1 MATALAVIA
10 AGCAKEQVSPG
21 IEDGQEVIV
30 SYNIAAP
37 QGLVTKAISDGQSAK
52 NLTVAVYDSEKNHI
66 ATLDKTATFSDLK
79 ATVEFHL
86 VKGKTYNF
94 IFWAQSETSAY
105 KLDPDNKVVKIS
117 YNGVAN
123 DESRDAFFATREL
136 KVTGALSETVEL
148 YRPFAQ
154 VNFGTADFEAAK
166 KAGVEPTKST
176 LTATEAAT
184 ELDLFGREGKVS
196 NGASSDIAYTE
207 EVFPTEELVLS
218 DGTKYKYLSMN
229 YFIPVGS
236 LDEQH
241 VSDLKA
247 TFTGGAD
254 PVEISVPSAPV
265 QANYRTNIV
274 GNLLTDQVIFNI
286 EIKPAYKG
294 EENLHPIIVNGVA
307 YTALDKAV
315 AAAETGK
322 QTIIQ
327 LVEDLAGDGVKAI
340 NGQDIIID
348 LGGHTFDIDGETVGS
363 QGTTTNGMQLLKG
376 SKVTIKNGTIKS
388 KKAKILIQ
396 NYCDLTL
403 ENVVLDASESSVCR
417 YVLSNN
423 HGNVNILGSTS
434 IKAPAEGVAFDIYYW
449 PPSYADGVNVY
460 VNTTGAIEG
469 KIEYASE
476 SGHETASE
484 TYTSLVI
491 DNAVLTN
498 SSFKP
503 SNLNPNAKVA
513 TSVLTSTEMDNWI
526 PDGYK
531 ATVIGDYYIV
541 TAADVTPVAD
551 QAGMEAAIEGGGAID
566 QPVNISLPSGA
577 TVNLKSGIADQGT
590 KSRDITITGDGSQTF
605 DVVSEAVSAEGG
617 MLSYQRGST
626 ITLKNM
632 TVKAGEGNYDGIVC
646 DELTLENCTITGK
659 LSLYGKATF
668 KNCVFDNTMN
678 DQYSIWTWGGTDV
691 KVEGCTFNTLRKAIL
706 LYGQAT
712 AAKPTNLTVSNT
724 GFKLKEGGTAEKAAI
739 EIGNDY
745 NATYNLVISGC
756 TVEGFAKGKNTD
768 SYFWGNKNSMDTEH
782 LSVTI
787 DGVRVH

>member
-66 ATLDKTATFSDLK
+66 ATLDQTATFSDLK

-94 IFWAQSETSAY
+94 IFWAQSESTAY
-105 KLDPDNKVVKIS
+105 TLDKDNKVVKIS
-117 YNGVAN
+117 YDGVAN

-229 YFIPVGS
+229 YFIPIGS
-236 LDEQH
+236 LDKQH

-286 EIKPAYKG
+286 EIKPAYDG
-294 EENLHPIIVNGVA
+294 EENIDLENITSAVALNALFLNGGSAKLAENIEFADAVTVPAGKYVVLDLNGHSITNKGTNAAIFVNGDLTVNGEGTVEGGEGGNNIA
-307 YTALDKAV
+307 
-315 AAAETGK
+315 
-322 QTIIQ
+322 IQ
-327 LVEDLAGDGVKAI
+327 VNAGGNLTI
-340 NGQDIIID
+340 NGGTYNVGADAEGHGNSTIYSF
-348 LGGHTFDIDGETVGS
+348 GG
-363 QGTTTNGMQLLKG
+363 N
-376 SKVTIKNGTIKS
+376 VTITDGTFSSTATRSNRYWVINKKNGTTGVV
-388 KKAKILIQ
+388 KISGGK
-396 NYCDLTL
+396 YFKFD
-403 ENVVLDASESSVCR
+403 
-417 YVLSNN
+417 
-423 HGNVNILGSTS
+423 
-434 IKAPAEGVAFDIYYW
+434 PAD
-449 PPSYADGVNVY
+449 PTTDDDDSYLA
-460 VNTTGAIEG
+460 
-469 KIEYASE
+469 
-476 SGHETASE
+476 
-484 TYTSLVI
+484 
-491 DNAVLTN
+491 
-498 SSFKP
+498 
-503 SNLNPNAKVA
+503 
-513 TSVLTSTEMDNWI
+513 
-526 PDGYK
+526 DGYK
-531 ATVIGDYYIV
+531 STKVGDYYIV

-551 QAGMEAAIEGGGAID
+551 QAGMEAAIEGGAID

-577 TVNLKSGIADQGT
+577 TVNLKSGIANQGT

-706 LYGQAT
+706 LYGNAT

>member
-1 MATALAVIA
+1 MKGIKCLMATALAVIA
-10 AGCAKEQVSPG
+10 AGCAKEQMSPG

-66 ATLDKTATFSDLK
+66 ATLDQTATFSDLK

-94 IFWAQSETSAY
+94 IFWAQSESTAY
-105 KLDPDNKVVKIS
+105 TLDKDNKVVKIS
-117 YNGVAN
+117 YDGVAN

-218 DGTKYKYLSMN
+218 DGTEYKYLSMN

-286 EIKPAYKG
+286 EIKPAYDG

-403 ENVVLDASESSVCR
+403 ENVVLDASESSVCL

-551 QAGMEAAIEGGGAID
+551 QESLNAAVAVADSKIQLAAGEYTIPSSCANNVTIQGTEGTIINCPSAVAYHGVSLILKNLTLKYPSVNYNGIQHAASIIYDNCVIEGHMT
-566 QPVNISLPSGA
+566 SYA
-577 TVNLKSGIADQGT
+577 TTA
-590 KSRDITITGDGSQTF
+590 TF
-605 DVVSEAVSAEGG
+605 D
-617 MLSYQRGST
+617 
-626 ITLKNM
+626 
-632 TVKAGEGNYDGIVC
+632 
-646 DELTLENCTITGK
+646 NCTFNQSI
-659 LSLYGKATF
+659 Y
-668 KNCVFDNTMN
+668 D
-678 DQYSIWTWGGTDV
+678 YSIWTYGSEDITFNNCKFNCAGKAVKIYIESWEKEQQPTATFNKCTFTATNVPETANKAALTIDSRLLPDGVKFHIFANDCTVSGFAETPEFGGTSLWD
-691 KVEGCTFNTLRKAIL
+691 VEGTKAEV
-706 LYGQAT
+706 
-712 AAKPTNLTVSNT
+712 TV
-724 GFKLKEGGTAEKAAI
+724 
-739 EIGNDY
+739 
-745 NATYNLVISGC
+745 
-756 TVEGFAKGKNTD
+756 
-768 SYFWGNKNSMDTEH
+768 
-782 LSVTI
+782 
-787 DGVRVH
+787 DGVKAYPTE